1 MTTATMAA
9 VGLPKARFDVS
20 LIKKGRGHW
29 YEVKALDGK
38 VIGVYPGVTGKLGV
52 INKPMLVP
60 WAAGMGSA
68 RAIAAVLAKLGA
80 VKEDNIEAAANRV
93 YELVKQSKASRP
105 KGGSSWAP
113 GLGKLLA
120 AEFKVTRKT
129 AKLDHALL
137 ASIMEDAANAP
148 DRVKTE
154 AADLGTLAHDA
165 IDRIVKGE
173 DLKEEDIAEA
183 VRVPV
188 GNFRKW
194 LEGSGIQLVLG
205 DTAVASVVEKFGG
218 KLDALGWRNG
228 HYVILDW
235 KTSSGIYPE
244 YALQV
249 AAYATAFEETYGV
262 PVGEA
267 IIVRFDKKDPKWDPA
282 TDVKKVAN
290 LTVSYGAFVEAS
302 RLKESLDDNEH
313 FEAAA

>member
-9 VGLPKARFDVS
+9 VGLPKARYQVS

-29 YEVKALDGK
+29 YEVKDLSG
-38 VIGVYPGVTGKLGV
+38 VIIGVYPGVTGRLGV

-68 RAIAAVLAKLGA
+68 RAVAAVLAKLGA
-80 VKEDNIEAAANRV
+80 VKEDGIETAANRV
-93 YELVKQSKASRP
+93 YELVKQAKASRP
-105 KGGSSWAP
+105 KGEVSWAAN
-113 GLGKLLA
+113 LGALLA

-129 AKLDHALL
+129 AKLNHELL
-137 ASIMEDAANAP
+137 AVIMEDAANAP
-148 DRVKTE
+148 DKVKTE

-205 DTAVASVVEKFGG
+205 DTAVASVADQFGG
-218 KLDALGWRNG
+218 KLDALGWKDG
-228 HYVILDW
+228 KYIVVDF
-235 KTSSGIYPE
+235 KTSGSIYPE

-267 IIVRFDKKDPKWDPA
+267 IIVRFDKKEPVWDPA
-282 TDVKKVAN
+282 KDLKWVSN
-290 LTVSYGAFVEAS
+290 LTISYAAFRHAS
-302 RLKESLDDNEH
+302 DLQNILKDHEH
-313 FEAAA
+313 FV